1 MERIASAIA
10 TIYILTIFVSPAR
23 SVLAADF
30 GALRIAALATGG
42 ASASDEYLLLE
53 AVGGSVDPSTLEVAY
68 RSASGLTS
76 RRMVDLALIG
86 TSTLP
91 AGAKILIANIAGKY
105 ASLAAATWSDGIAST
120 GGAVIV
126 RDRSDVTRVI
136 DALAWGN
143 AVAAAGGEGAPEIGR
158 AHV

>member
-105 ASLAAATWSDGIAST
+105 ASLAAATWSDGIAS
-120 GGAVIV
+120 
-126 RDRSDVTRVI
+126 DRKSTRLNSSHMSESRMPSS
-136 DALAWGN
+136 A
-143 AVAAAGGEGAPEIGR
+143 
-158 AHV
+158 